1 MNTQF
6 DFRIINSARWA
17 AYGDALGFIS
27 ELTDSKGLLRRLRHG
42 GNLSGDE
49 GPIPWADLPI
59 DAWPL
64 QRTVDWKRRVGGR
77 QGALATLPAGTYSDD
92 TQLRLATCRAMEPK
106 QGFDLEVFT
115 KVELPVWLS
124 YSLGA
129 GRASKR
135 AAANLARGGQW
146 LANSYSGWTEAGG
159 NGVVIRVQPHA
170 WEGARS
176 GRSPYDIMLEVL
188 KNGLSTHGHPRA
200 LASACVH
207 ADLLLQVLRRERNSV
222 SLRDIHYAVEHAS
235 RVPELLEKDP
245 ELSRYTIPAWEEAAS
260 EAFSDSWHRVIKEM
274 AQRVDQL
281 AELFEASDGL
291 EDEQKV
297 DRYLTLLRS
306 WGLFED
312 EQRGS
317 GTGTLFAALAL
328 LFLFPGEP
336 SKGIRVACGVINS
349 DTDSIATVYGGIA
362 GALLSTATELPGP
375 IQDDRYIVQEA
386 LRVAGAGGSPRF
398 HYPDL
403 LYWQPPQTQADVALV
418 ARGRKF
424 VAGLGYVKSEGEIFE
439 AVGGF
444 NWQWLLLEFGQ
455 NVLVKQRQNPKQLSP
470 DLAAALLP
478 AKDVDTMA
486 SRVARLESGE
496 VRGDEGIAER
506 LRKAS
511 ESRPLAYRQDPLI
524 DVSGATRV
532 ERPRRQEEPIE
543 SAVQEAR
550 ASGMNPEIIGRLL
563 LELSREV
570 SIEAAVAFAGIIS
583 REGRYGRPRRSS
595 R

>member
-1 MNTQF
+1 MNTQL

-27 ELTDSKGLLRRLRHG
+27 ELTDARGLLRRLRYDA
-42 GNLSGDE
+42 NISGDE
-49 GPIPWADLPI
+49 GPIPWADLSL

-64 QRTVDWKRRVGGR
+64 QRTVDWKRRIGGR
-77 QGALATLPAGTYSDD
+77 QGAWATLPAGTYSDD
-92 TQLRLATCRAMEPK
+92 TQLRLATCRAIGPK
-106 QGFDLEVFT
+106 QGFDLEVFA

-135 AAANLARGGQW
+135 AASNLARGGQW
-146 LANSYSGWTEAGG
+146 LANSYPGWTEAGG

-170 WEGARS
+170 WEAARS
-176 GRSPYDIMLEVL
+176 ERSTYDMMLEVL

-207 ADLLLQVLRRERNSV
+207 ADLLFQVLRKELDSV
-222 SLRDIHYAVEHAS
+222 SLRDIHYAIDHAS
-235 RVPELLEKDP
+235 RIPELLEKDQ

-260 EAFSDSWHRVIKEM
+260 ETFSDSWHRVIKEM
-274 AQRVDQL
+274 SQRVDQL
-281 AELFEASDGL
+281 VDVLEASDGL
-291 EDEQKV
+291 DDEQKV
-297 DRYLTLLRS
+297 DRYLALLRMWS
-306 WGLFED
+306 LFDD

-328 LFLFPGEP
+328 LFLFR
-336 SKGIRVACGVINS
+336 SDLDKGMKAACGAINS

-362 GALLSTATELPGP
+362 GALLPTAAEIPGP

-386 LRVAGAGGSPRF
+386 LRVAGSGGGSRF
-398 HYPDL
+398 QYPDL
-403 LYWQPPQTQADVALV
+403 LYWQPPQAQADAVLLTQ
-418 ARGRKF
+418 GRKF
-424 VAGLGYVKSEGEIFE
+424 VSGLGYVKSEGADFE
-439 AVGGF
+439 ALGGF

-455 NVLVKQRQNPKQLSP
+455 NVLVKQRKDPKEVPP
-470 DLAAALLP
+470 DLAACLLP
-478 AKDVDTMA
+478 AKEPGTISGA
-486 SRVARLESGE
+486 TRLESGE
-496 VRGDEGIAER
+496 IRGDTGIVQR

-511 ESRPLAYRQDPLI
+511 ESRGPAYRQDSLI

-532 ERPRRQEEPIE
+532 ERTRRQDPIE
-543 SAVQEAR
+543 SAVQEAL
-550 ASGMNPEIIGRLL
+550 ASGMNAETIGRLL
-563 LELSREV
+563 MELGREV

-583 REGRYGRPRRSS
+583 REGRNGRPRRSG